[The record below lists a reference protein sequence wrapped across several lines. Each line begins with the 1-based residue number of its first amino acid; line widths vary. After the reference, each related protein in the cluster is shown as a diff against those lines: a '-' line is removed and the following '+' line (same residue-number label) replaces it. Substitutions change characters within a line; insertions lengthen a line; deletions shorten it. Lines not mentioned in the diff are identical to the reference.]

1 MKVGPLYDA
10 LNKAEVRL
18 VNGLGAVS
26 LKLTDAECL
35 RLEDTP
41 EGADSALIGPRDVVR
56 AETDSGEW
64 CGGVG
69 EDKGLFPAMDARGGK
84 HRRMRYSST

>member
-10 LNKAEVRL
+10 SNEAKVGTAA
-18 VNGLGAVS
+18 GLGAVS
-26 LKLTDAECL
+26 LNFTNAECL
-35 RLEDTP
+35 RVEDTP
-41 EGADSALIGPRDVVR
+41 EGADSALIGPRYLVR

-69 EDKGLFPAMDARGGK
+69 EDKGLSPAMDATGGK